1 MNRHQRRANEVTQ
14 AKGVVHHL
22 IADTCKEMARAYWD
36 ESASAQNEVGNTF
49 YKMFPDMEIFVA
61 RNWHRFNEFARSA
74 LVDLLGMAHH
84 PSTGALITD
93 AEKAEIYDA
102 LKLDGTLNAR
112 RVDTKVNKL
121 ITPGDM
127 LLPSNGAPRNV
138 H

>member
-1 MNRHQRRANEVTQ
+1 MNHHDRRKNEVTQ

-36 ESASAQNEVGNTF
+36 QSASAQNGAGNTF

-74 LVDLLGMAHH
+74 LVDLLGATHH
-84 PSTGALITD
+84 PASGALITE
-93 AEKAEIYDA
+93 AEKLEIYDA
-102 LKLDGTLNAR
+102 LKLDGAINAR
-112 RVDTKVNKL
+112 RIDPVVNKL
-121 ITPGDM
+121 ITPGDL
-127 LLPSNGAPRNV
+127 LLPTHGAPRNV